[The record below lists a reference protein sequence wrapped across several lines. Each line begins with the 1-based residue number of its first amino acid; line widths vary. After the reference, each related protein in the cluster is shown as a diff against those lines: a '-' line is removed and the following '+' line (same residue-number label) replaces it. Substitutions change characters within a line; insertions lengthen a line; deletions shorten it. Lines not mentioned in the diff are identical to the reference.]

1 MQFME
6 RSKKICHFADVF
18 GSKYENE
25 RLFLFENIVSSKYS
39 SGFIQRKFGHH
50 TNFFCRKSRK
60 CLKCLIQFREAWK
73 KLQFLKKNPFFP
85 KRSSRLIESSFDK
98 RSEMFLLKVRKWQN
112 SSSNLRKHF
121 LRMSFFWSIMQFRE
135 HSRKNL
141 PFSERF
147 CLKVWKRRNFFKKN
161 IVLKMFPWALPTA
174 LRPPYQFFL
183 PKVQEMI
190 DPNPKNMENRF
201 FEKKSFFSQNDPQRS
216 KKAVLTN
223 APNCFC
229 QKSEIDKIGTRMS
242 GKISEKFL
250 WSRKLQFIERSKN
263 NCLFRPCLAQSM
275 KKKIF
280 F

>member
-1 MQFME
+1 M
-6 RSKKICHFADVF
+6 KTKD
-18 GSKYENE
+18 
-25 RLFLFENIVSSKYS
+25 
-39 SGFIQRKFGHH
+39 
-50 TNFFCRKSRK
+50 FFC
-60 CLKCLIQFREAWK
+60 LKTLFPQNIPLGSSNGNLATTPIFFVESPGNVWNVWSSSEK
-73 KLQFLKKNPFFP
+73 HGKNYNFWKKNPFFP

-280 F
+280 FLKKRFSQTVTPG